1 MQVLHESC
9 DCARARVGP
18 WAGAGREVS
27 EGEGGGGRGKKG
39 GKGGE
44 SEEER
49 WEGGEVEVAFLPPTA
64 ELKRQMAAEPPRNVS
79 VRPHPPAANREPP
92 TANRQPRGEAFAA
105 LAPAEPHPRPHRH
118 PRARARARARKRT
131 PRRPPRRP
139 RKPTPRRPRTPTAAT
154 TPRLRS
160 AWRRRRG
167 ASRAGST
174 VGS

>member
-18 WAGAGREVS
+18 WAGAGGVLGG
-27 EGEGGGGRGKKG
+27 GEGGGGGEKRGG
-39 GKGGE
+39 RGGE

-118 PRARARARARKRT
+118 PRARARARARK
-131 PRRPPRRP
+131 
-139 RKPTPRRPRTPTAAT
+139 PTPRRPRTPTAAT

-160 AWRRRRG
+160 AWRRRRV